1 MTTYSPPSCLDDDD
15 QAGRGNV
22 EVLALAHLLLDNRPG
37 EHRQLVDPGLVHVDV
52 VEAILPMPMNPPIR
66 LSLRLRHVT
75 LVPAAALSASLSVS
89 QLSVAS

>member
-37 EHRQLVDPGLVHVDV
+37 EHRQLVDPGLVDV